1 MTGWQLF
8 QLWEFEPSVV
18 IGCVLLLAV
27 YFWAIRFKLNG
38 KALVFTLAVVILF
51 LALSSPIDVLGDDY
65 LFSAHMLQHMMLG
78 TIAPP
83 LLIAGLPTSMVQS
96 LLRFPLVARIERILG
111 YAPLALVVGTATFW
125 IWHLPYLYN
134 LALENETI
142 HVIEHLLFI
151 ATGLMLWWPV
161 LKPIPEG
168 RLSPLAAII
177 YMGIAASVGTLLGII
192 FTVSDTPFYSF
203 YDNPKDETGA
213 LHLIRDQ
220 WGLSQLDDQKLG
232 GAIMWEPMGFIFLWV
247 MMAAMK
253 DWFKQAKDEAMLENQ
268 RRRENVGTD

>member
-1 MTGWQLF
+1 MTGWQLL

-18 IGCVLLLAV
+18 IGCVLLLAG

-38 KALVFTLAVVILF
+38 KALVFTLAVVVLF

-83 LLIAGLPTSMVQS
+83 LLIAGLPASIVQS
-96 LLRFPLVARIERILG
+96 LLRFPLVARLERILG
-111 YAPLALVVGTATFW
+111 YAPLALVVGVATFW

-142 HVIEHLLFI
+142 HVIEHVLFI
-151 ATGLMLWWPV
+151 ATGVMLWWPV

-203 YDNPKDETGA
+203 YDSPKDETGA

-220 WGLSQLDDQKLG
+220 WGLTQLDDQKLG

-247 MMAAMK
+247 MMSAMK
-253 DWFKQAKDEAMLENQ
+253 DWFAQAKDESMQENQ
-268 RRRENVGTD
+268 RRTENVGTD